1 MATIQ
6 DILVVN
12 TQSLVE
18 DEGSDQIS
26 LLSILMPCLNEAE
39 TIAGCVDIAMSFLAR
54 ANISGEVL
62 IADNGSIDDSTTLAT
77 CKGARVIHVAERGYG
92 AALRTGII
100 AAPGVLCYRRR
111 QRR

>member
-62 IADNGSIDDSTTLAT
+62 IADNGSIDDSATPAT
-77 CKGARVIHVAERGYG
+77 CQGGRGIHVAERGYG
-92 AALRTGII
+92 GGLRAGIFPR
-100 AAPGVLCYRRR
+100 PGGLCCVG
-111 QRR
+111 